1 MKKLN
6 WQEPLALFDVAQTR
20 QLESLA
26 AARIQIGS
34 SLMDQAGLAVAKLA
48 MAIKPFAPC
57 YWVFCGPGNNGGDG
71 LEAATHLQRWGRQ
84 VRVVLWQPG
93 LQRPT
98 DAAKA
103 LLKVQALGISIQD
116 APPSHINVQDL
127 CIDAMLGIGL
137 RSPSSGHLT
146 TPTATP
152 KATPTATPAPI
163 HSANDAGVNAVD
175 NASHASQAQMQTW
188 IEGIYQWGADVLAVD
203 VPSGLNA
210 NTGQF
215 QNKSIASNIQ
225 ASHTLQLL
233 SAKPGCLTAH
243 GRDACGTLWLD
254 ALGSE
259 DLQANTQAIA
269 HLNVAMPPVTQTPY
283 SSSASNAR
291 HASHASHKGTFG
303 DVVVIGGEGVE
314 ARGMG
319 MTGAVDLAA
328 SAALHAGAG
337 RVMACYLSADES
349 SNAHSPRMPEI
360 MQRHFAALNLKTGAI
375 VCGCG
380 GGLAVLQVLPKVL
393 QESMHLVLDADA
405 LNAISKDLWL
415 RQLLRQRCAKGMS
428 TVITPHPLEAARLL
442 NTDSA
447 SVQNDRLQAAQTLA
461 DDLNCTVVLKGSG
474 TVLAKTG
481 QTRVINPTGNARLA
495 TGGTGD
501 VLAGLVGARI
511 AQGLPEFDAACAAVY
526 EHGKAA
532 DDCRLPTLTAGKLA
546 ELIRGPQTASWLPSR
561 CET

>member
-1 MKKLN
+1 LKKLN
-6 WQEPLALFDVAQTR
+6 WQEPLALFDIAQTR
-20 QLESLA
+20 QLENWA
-26 AARIQIGS
+26 AARIQSGP

-71 LEAATHLQRWGRQ
+71 LEAATHLQQWGRQ

-116 APPSHINVQDL
+116 APPSHIDGQDL

-137 RSPSSGHLT
+137 RLPSSGQS
-146 TPTATP
+146 ATH
-152 KATPTATPAPI
+152 A
-163 HSANDAGVNAVD
+163 ANDAGANAVND
-175 NASHASQAQMQTW
+175 ASDASATSQAQIQTW
-188 IEGIYQWGADVLAVD
+188 IEGIYQLGADVLAVD

-215 QNKSIASNIQ
+215 QNKSPASVIQ

-283 SSSASNAR
+283 ASF
-291 HASHASHKGTFG
+291 ASHSSHKGTFG

-319 MTGAVDLAA
+319 MKGAVDLAA

-337 RVMACYLSADES
+337 RVMACYLSADQS

-380 GGLAVLQVLPKVL
+380 GGLAVIKVLPRVL

-405 LNAISKDLWL
+405 LNAISKDPWL
-415 RQLLRQRCAKGMS
+415 RDLLRQRSAKRMS

-474 TVLAKTG
+474 TVMAKTG
-481 QTRVINPTGNARLA
+481 ETRVINPTGNARLA

-532 DDCRLPTLTAGKLA
+532 DDCRLPTLTAGKLS

-561 CET
+561 CGT